1 MQEYIVYLESLM
13 KLEPVLAK
21 LNELR
26 KDTQGEGGLEEVA
39 LYHSFCFIS
48 YEVGAFAG
56 FVEQDTLPSE
66 KKEVEPREAA
76 KDILSYA
83 FYRFEC
89 CLRSAAVLSFIG
101 LQGIGYQIMVSL
113 DDVNFGQVWTLL
125 IFLVAMVV
133 LIDHWGSQIRRN
145 LFS

>member
-1 MQEYIVYLESLM
+1 M

-26 KDTQGEGGLEEVA
+26 KDTLGEGGLEEAA

-66 KKEVEPREAA
+66 KKGVEPREAA
-76 KDILSYA
+76 KNMLNTLEELREDVSTDEKGMEYIALDRAAA
-83 FYRFEC
+83 FI
-89 CLRSAAVLSFIG
+89 SAVLGDFQNYLNEAGEG
-101 LQGIGYQIMVSL
+101 LP
-113 DDVNFGQVWTLL
+113 
-125 IFLVAMVV
+125 
-133 LIDHWGSQIRRN
+133 
-145 LFS
+145 